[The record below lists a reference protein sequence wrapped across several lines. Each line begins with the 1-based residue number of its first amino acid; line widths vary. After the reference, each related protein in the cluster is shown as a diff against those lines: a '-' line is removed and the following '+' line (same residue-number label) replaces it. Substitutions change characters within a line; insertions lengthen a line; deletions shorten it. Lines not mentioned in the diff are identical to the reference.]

1 MQPDVVCLQEVF
13 KVDLPRIAEALGF
26 VESQFAFMP
35 MTSIDEENQYDIS
48 PRGEWGIALL
58 TRLEHSSFTTLVYK
72 GTGTV
77 PKFTTPNSVNRG
89 LLLTTVSK
97 EGTSVPIATTHFT
110 WTGDGETSAE
120 QQRDFESLARFTSFL
135 PPHILCG
142 DFNSPRGKKTFSLF
156 ETLYTDGLPP
166 EVTTTIDGALHY
178 SGGLE
183 LAVDTVFYQQPFVVT
198 DVSVFEGVSDHK
210 GLHFK
215 VTTS

>member
-1 MQPDVVCLQEVF
+1 MAISVVTLNIEGDRHFDRFLPVIQKMQPDVVCLQEVF

-89 LLLTTVSK
+89 LLLTQQAGTCVHAELREIILPRVMRRDLWVCSRRGRAFFGPRTPVPCLVRK
-97 EGTSVPIATTHFT
+97 EPSVQAT
-110 WTGDGETSAE
+110 
-120 QQRDFESLARFTSFL
+120 AR
-135 PPHILCG
+135 
-142 DFNSPRGKKTFSLF
+142 
-156 ETLYTDGLPP
+156 
-166 EVTTTIDGALHY
+166 A
-178 SGGLE
+178 
-183 LAVDTVFYQQPFVVT
+183 A
-198 DVSVFEGVSDHK
+198 SDR
-210 GLHFK
+210 
-215 VTTS
+215 